1 MKELS
6 RKYIIKNYR
15 YFVAICVVYYLCPV
29 LMLLGNDVIVLM
41 SLSIKYIPV
50 VVLIT
55 SIIFATK
62 NNFHLYFSCITAI
75 LWIPVLIIK
84 FDFIIIM
91 IILFIISL
99 TGQLLGIIIY
109 KFLNR

>member
-1 MKELS
+1 MEELL

-15 YFVAICVVYYLCPV
+15 YFIAICVVYYLCPI

-84 FDFIIIM
+84 FDFIIII
-91 IILFIISL
+91 IILFVISL
-99 TGQLLGIIIY
+99 TGQLLSIIIH

>member
-1 MKELS
+1 MEELL

-15 YFVAICVVYYLCPV
+15 YFIAICVVYYLCPI

-55 SIIFATK
+55 SIIFASK

-75 LWIPVLIIK
+75 LWIPVLI
-84 FDFIIIM
+84 
-91 IILFIISL
+91 L
-99 TGQLLGIIIY
+99 TGQLLGMIIH